1 MNKEDNKIL
10 NSSLS
15 PRELELLSVL
25 NKGYCFKQSANI
37 MGVKE
42 TTAKTLAYRAY
53 KKLGVTNLQSALY
66 EIRNQNLI

>member
-1 MNKEDNKIL
+1 MNKKDNKML
-10 NSSLS
+10 NSRLS

-25 NKGYCFKQSANI
+25 NKGYCFKQSAEI
-37 MGVKE
+37 LGVKE

-53 KKLGVTNLQSALY
+53 KRLGVSNLQSALY